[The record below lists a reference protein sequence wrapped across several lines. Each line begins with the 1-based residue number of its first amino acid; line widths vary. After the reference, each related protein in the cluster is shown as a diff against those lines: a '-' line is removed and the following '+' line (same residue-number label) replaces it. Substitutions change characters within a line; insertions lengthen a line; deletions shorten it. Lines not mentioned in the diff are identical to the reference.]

1 MKLLAIASLALAAN
15 VAVGAES
22 LSLYGYGTDRESAKR
37 DAFRTASQNICGVAI
52 LDDREHFNG
61 KTTHNKTNVYSSCR
75 IVNYRIIKDEL
86 SEKERLLINVTVED
100 TRQSGRLF
108 NKPYNREVFNGDVAS
123 ENIHSY
129 VEEKKL
135 GDELV
140 SEIFRDY
147 PYHAY
152 NLDKSLRPYI
162 TDDPYRNIYLVVPYK
177 VTWNKNFIYAM
188 KDTFS
193 AVSNK
198 DGRYGHIQVGNKVY
212 YMDDLTRLNHI
223 KNQITGDNE
232 MRLQLN
238 IRDTSGNRIVHLCYS
253 PVYKQ
258 GGIFYSVGVDRQ
270 LTIFGTDTNRG
281 EIKLKLTVPA
291 EVIYDISLDVVA
303 ERDCKL
309 YAPPL

>member
-1 MKLLAIASLALAAN
+1 MKLLAIASFALAAN

-22 LSLYGYGTDRESAKR
+22 LTLYGYGSDRESAKR
-37 DAFRTASQNICGVAI
+37 DAFRTASQNICGVAV

-61 KTTHNKTNVYSSCR
+61 KTTHNKTNVYTSCR

-86 SEKERLLINVTVED
+86 SEKERLLINVSVED

-108 NKPYNREVFNGDVAS
+108 NKPYNREVFNGDAAS
-123 ENIHSY
+123 ENINSY
-129 VEEKKL
+129 IEEKKL

-140 SEIFRDY
+140 SEVFRDY

-223 KNQITGDNE
+223 KDQITGDNE

-238 IRDTSGNRIVHLCYS
+238 IRDTAGKRVVHFCYS
-253 PVYKQ
+253 PEYKQ

-281 EIKLKLTVPA
+281 EIKLKLTIPA